1 MISDHLL
8 SKKNKIRCWDI
19 WRSDAFWSLVT
30 LCSPFRYFWITQVRG
45 LLRGTAEEGGAVGLV
60 LVTYWTSGISIA
72 SHQICEALTDFQ
84 VQWLIKWGKI
94 YIKKLGHNIS

>member
-1 MISDHLL
+1 MLRHLTKWCLLKPSYAVFPL
-8 SKKNKIRCWDI
+8 S
-19 WRSDAFWSLVT
+19 
-30 LCSPFRYFWITQVRG
+30 RYFWITQVRG